1 MEFNIISFIFIYS
14 PADSRS
20 LGSDTGFCV
29 REWRQVLDMRGRAR
43 ERGGEATRMW
53 EGRGGA
59 CETKRKSGMESE
71 EEGEKR
77 RSGAWEERE
86 NAGAAEEPGRPRGRT
101 RGWRGEGEEGR
112 GGW

>member
-1 MEFNIISFIFIYS
+1 
-14 PADSRS
+14 
-20 LGSDTGFCV
+20 
-29 REWRQVLDMRGRAR
+29 MRGRAR

-86 NAGAAEEPGRPRGRT
+86 NAARRRSWADREAGRGAGGVRERKAEEGV
-101 RGWRGEGEEGR
+101 EEGVNGR
-112 GGW
+112 AREGPP